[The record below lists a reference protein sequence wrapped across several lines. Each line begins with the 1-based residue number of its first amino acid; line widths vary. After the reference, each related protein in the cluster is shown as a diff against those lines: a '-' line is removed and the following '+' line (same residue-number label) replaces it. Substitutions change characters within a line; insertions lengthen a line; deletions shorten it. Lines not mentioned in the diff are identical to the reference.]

1 MSHKQKKMLVRIIVS
16 FALLITV
23 RLIDFEGWKNY
34 LLYLIPYAIIGWD
47 VLWRAVRNI
56 CHGQVFDENFLMTI
70 ATIGAFFT
78 GECAEMLF
86 LHFYS
91 SLVQFCY

>member
-16 FALLITV
+16 FALLIAV

-34 LLYLIPYAIIGWD
+34 LLYLIPYAVIGWD

-78 GECAEMLF
+78 GNAQRVLRLCF
-86 LHFYS
+86 FIR
-91 SLVQFCY
+91 